1 MTRINKCSESGG
13 WTRSGNSVLPCR
25 RESSDET
32 GRWEATDWWKDRVF
46 RRQFGPDCNGGIII
60 SCARAALSVGGG
72 KENRERSA
80 TLPLLGRWYRL
91 LGGGE

>member
-1 MTRINKCSESGG
+1 M
-13 WTRSGNSVLPCR
+13 
-25 RESSDET
+25 
-32 GRWEATDWWKDRVF
+32 F

-80 TLPLLGRWYRL
+80 TLLLGRWYRL
-91 LGGGE
+91 LDGRE